1 MRAFH
6 GTNSKFQKFDYN
18 FMNRMDYGYGFYF
31 TVSKEYAKDYG
42 KYLLTCEIPDE
53 KYYLDF
59 DMSWETSSKEVQYN
73 LMDLYIHY
81 PDQEGKRKLEKYMF
95 SETLNSGFFILEI
108 LSKLLKGQRN
118 AVDYLRKYNIKG
130 LYSFKGDCYVVFNP
144 EDIKIL
150 KTEINENLS
159 LKYLNNQLEGC
170 LEEMGYDGIVIP
182 EQIHLIDDITETLQ
196 PVDRHTYVID
206 DTEQLVK
213 HLKRKGLA
221 QRIVYDKNKN
231 WYLVSSNDQLTHPLI
246 IEQVYNDGFYG
257 FDVNI
262 YQYIDKGYIREK
274 GSNTQKPVYL
284 YNFLYTPNTE
294 IFTNFF
300 DGIDHA
306 YSYDDFGCIYTKGF
320 DITEIPLGENLK
332 EPQQIKENYMTELQ
346 ELLEKLNKFV
356 IEPSDKSFDEM
367 EDETGMN
374 KVQEEFKIGDIDI
387 NEEASFSALGT
398 APTPGVKVNG
408 NPVQGQSVKK
418 KAKKDETVID
428 LSLDDIIEAVEDTFN
443 PQDVLVTEIK
453 NNREHIRVQ
462 VGYTNPEDN
471 LLTHT
476 ILLMYLDEAGDVLDT
491 QQEEDLSI
499 QDTVEE
505 LQYLK
510 RNHTQVEVIFESDV
524 RKINKMI
531 ESYIKE

>member
-1 MRAFH
+1 MSKIYYH
-6 GTNSKFQKFDYN
+6 GSNVKFNKFDK
-18 FMNRMDYGYGFYF
+18 
-31 TVSKEYAKDYG
+31 SK
-42 KYLLTCEIPDE
+42 I
-53 KYYLDF
+53 
-59 DMSWETSSKEVQYN
+59 KEN
-73 LMDLYIHY
+73 
-81 PDQEGKRKLEKYMF
+81 KL
-95 SETLNSGFFILEI
+95 
-108 LSKLLKGQRN
+108 
-118 AVDYLRKYNIKG
+118 G
-130 LYSFKGDCYVVFNP
+130 LVFNFTDDINIAYQYGDYIIKAHLDLKNPLTLDIWNNIFPFQWYNKFGKLFTNEPDYEYDKEDYEKHPWTFGDMYNTYKMEP
-144 EDIKIL
+144 EFI
-150 KTEINENLS
+150 
-159 LKYLNNQLEGC
+159 QV

-182 EQIHLIDDITETLQ
+182 EDHHFGVFESEQIHLIDDITETLQ

-306 YSYDDFGCIYTKGF
+306 YSYDNFGCIYTKGF

-346 ELLEKLNKFV
+346 QLLEKLNKFV

-418 KAKKDETVID
+418 KGKKDETVID

-443 PQDVLVTEIK
+443 PQDVL
-453 NNREHIRVQ
+453 
-462 VGYTNPEDN
+462 D
-471 LLTHT
+471 
-476 ILLMYLDEAGDVLDT
+476 
-491 QQEEDLSI
+491 
-499 QDTVEE
+499 
-505 LQYLK
+505 
-510 RNHTQVEVIFESDV
+510 F
-524 RKINKMI
+524 
-531 ESYIKE
+531 

>member
-1 MRAFH
+1 MSKIYYH
-6 GTNSKFQKFDYN
+6 GSNIKFNKFDK
-18 FMNRMDYGYGFYF
+18 
-31 TVSKEYAKDYG
+31 SK
-42 KYLLTCEIPDE
+42 I
-53 KYYLDF
+53 
-59 DMSWETSSKEVQYN
+59 KEN
-73 LMDLYIHY
+73 
-81 PDQEGKRKLEKYMF
+81 KL
-95 SETLNSGFFILEI
+95 
-108 LSKLLKGQRN
+108 
-118 AVDYLRKYNIKG
+118 G
-130 LYSFKGDCYVVFNP
+130 LVFNFTDDINIAYQYGDYIIKAHLDLKNPLTLDIWNNIFPFQWYNKFGKLFTNEPDYEYDKEDYEKHPWTFGDMYNTYKMEP
-144 EDIKIL
+144 EFI
-150 KTEINENLS
+150 
-159 LKYLNNQLEGC
+159 QV

-182 EQIHLIDDITETLQ
+182 EDHHFGVFESEQIHLIDDITETVQ
-196 PVDRHTYVID
+196 SVDRHTYVID

-246 IEQVYNDGFYG
+246 IEQVYNDAFYG

-356 IEPSDKSFDEM
+356 IEPPDKSFDEM

-374 KVQEEFKIGDIDI
+374 KIEEESSDWRVGVLFKKKAIDV

-418 KAKKDETVID
+418 KGKKDETVID

-476 ILLMYLDEAGDVLDT
+476 ILLMYLDEAGNVLDT

-505 LQYLK
+505 LQHLK
-510 RNHTQVEVIFESDV
+510 RNHTQVEVILESDV
-524 RKINKMI
+524 RKINKTI